1 MRVRAWHSIPLRWR
15 SFQLVL
21 EGGTEDDVLGVAGN
35 GSLVLSPKEGP
46 FPSTKNI
53 YVKKCTFPNATKCLG
68 ATTDKLLHF

>member
-1 MRVRAWHSIPLRWR
+1 MCVRSWHSIPLRRR

-21 EGGTEDDVLGVAGN
+21 EGGAEDDVLGVAGN

-53 YVKKCTFPNATKCLG
+53 YVKKCTFSNASECLG
-68 ATTDKLLHF
+68 ATKDKLLHF